1 MRTDVGEGGKSK
13 EDVSS
18 GALNGGREGRMTIE
32 TLGKVSASAERRR
45 RGAGGGRRAKVAK
58 TLRWKFWGGGGKRIL
73 KLRGRAREHCE
84 ATAIFSS

>member
-1 MRTDVGEGGKSK
+1 MMVE
-13 EDVSS
+13 
-18 GALNGGREGRMTIE
+18 A
-32 TLGKVSASAERRR
+32 LGKVSASAERRR
-45 RGAGGGRRAKVAK
+45 RGGRRAKVAK